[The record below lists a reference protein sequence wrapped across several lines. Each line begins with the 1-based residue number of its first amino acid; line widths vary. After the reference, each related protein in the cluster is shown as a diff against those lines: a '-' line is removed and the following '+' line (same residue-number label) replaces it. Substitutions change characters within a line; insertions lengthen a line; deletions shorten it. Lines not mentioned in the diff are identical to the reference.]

1 MSEKKTEIINL
12 RITPRL
18 KEMLRLA
25 ASQEHRT
32 LSNMLEV
39 LIEGYFDP
47 TATSQP
53 AANYPDAESAPSKH
67 GRAPRRAS
75 HR

>member
-12 RITPRL
+12 RITPRV

-47 TATSQP
+47 AASQP
-53 AANYPDAESAPSKH
+53 AANHPVARSAPSKH
-67 GRAPRRAS
+67 GRAPKRAS